1 MLTPV
6 DLETTVFRRSFRGY
20 SASEVQDF
28 MEQLTKDYEHLYNEN
43 IDLKEKIEELTA
55 KVEQYKTIEE
65 TLRNT
70 MVLAQETAEEVKS
83 AAHDQADMIIRE
95 AKMQEEQVKAKIREE
110 IQGELRT
117 LALLKTQTEYF
128 KCQFKS
134 FLTGLL
140 ELADK
145 QLDLEIDWTSS
156 PKESSSPKE
165 KTGANL
171 SGEGKAKNLSEAA
184 ASSEEGRAYGL

>member
-20 SASEVQDF
+20 SAGEVQEF
-28 MEQLTKDYEHLYNEN
+28 MEQLTKDYEHLYKEN
-43 IDLKEKIEELTA
+43 IDLKEKIEELTD
-55 KVEQYKTIEE
+55 KVNQYKTIEE

-95 AKMQEEQVKAKIREE
+95 AKLQEEQVKGKVKEE
-110 IQGELRT
+110 IQAELRT
-117 LALLKTQTEYF
+117 LALLKNQTEYF

-145 QLDLEIDWTSS
+145 QLDMEINWS
-156 PKESSSPKE
+156 PKENADLSKE
-165 KTGANL
+165 TPNL
-171 SGEGKAKNLSEAA
+171 AREENTSRGLNEAA
-184 ASSEEGRAYGL
+184 ASSTERKS

>member
-6 DLETTVFRRSFRGY
+6 DLETMVFRRSFRGY
-20 SASEVQDF
+20 SASEVQEF
-28 MEQLTKDYEHLYNEN
+28 MEQLTQDYEHLYKEN

-55 KVEQYKTIEE
+55 RVNQYQTIEE

-70 MVLAQETAEEVKS
+70 MVLAQETAEEVKT
-83 AAHDQADMIIRE
+83 AAHNQADIIIRE
-95 AKMQEEQVKAKIREE
+95 AKLQEEQVKAKIKDE

-134 FLTGLL
+134 FLNGLL
-140 ELADK
+140 EMADK

-156 PKESSSPKE
+156 PKENGVP
-165 KTGANL
+165 T
-171 SGEGKAKNLSEAA
+171 GEGKTKGISEVATKLE
-184 ASSEEGRAYGL
+184 S